1 VNKTQLQTTLAPL
14 IAAIAGFLAGKGVFG
29 LDAATWAT
37 VLGSVATIAAVGWG
51 AVAARKTSLAD
62 TVGNL
67 PGTTVVTD
75 KATADA
81 LPANSSV
88 VANTEVKVVPK

>member
-1 VNKTQLQTTLAPL
+1 MNKTQLQTTLAPVVGVV
-14 IAAIAGFLAGKGVFG
+14 AAYLATRYPL
-29 LDAATWAT
+29 LDAATWNSLVTSMAFA
-37 VLGSVATIAAVGWG
+37 GVALFTGYVT
-51 AVAARKTSLAD
+51 RKTSLTD